1 MGEFLRR
8 LIVLSVIF
16 LGVSSSIYACP
27 AGMVELPGGVCL
39 PPDHQNSPLN
49 NLPSASPPP
58 PVWADRWGAIATDGE
73 TGSLGISVDMT
84 SKRKAVKAA
93 LADCQSKGGAN
104 CELDVAYYNQC
115 AAMVLG
121 SKKYY
126 TAHAPTKEGAI
137 SIGMGNCSKGGNT
150 NCHAYYSGCSTAVR
164 VN

>member
-1 MGEFLRR
+1 MKFNIRLLAGLLLMLSTITTAQENPNSAEFHAR
-8 LIVLSVIF
+8 
-16 LGVSSSIYACP
+16 
-27 AGMVELPGGVCL
+27 
-39 PPDHQNSPLN
+39 HNTNSPYYN
-49 NLPSASPPP
+49 DGAQQYAVPQ

>member
-1 MGEFLRR
+1 
-8 LIVLSVIF
+8 
-16 LGVSSSIYACP
+16 
-27 AGMVELPGGVCL
+27 MVELPGGVCL

-49 NLPSASPPP
+49 NLPTASPLP

-115 AAMVLG
+115 AAMILG
-121 SKKYY
+121 DKNYNTSS
-126 TAHAPTKEGAI
+126 AATKEKAI
-137 SIGMGNCSKGGNT
+137 ELGMRTCNKEGDSNCRV
-150 NCHAYYSGCSTAVR
+150 YYSGCSMPVR